1 MLMDVWDG
9 YVWVWMGAGA
19 IIMGWGKERRQ
30 NESRKTILSRGHTH
44 ICTVKLRKNVV
55 RCGRARV
62 VIKDKPGHIGHVWRA
77 I

>member
-30 NESRKTILSRGHTH
+30 NESRVTIFSRDHTH
-44 ICTVKLRKNVV
+44 TWTVKLRINVV
-55 RCGRARV
+55 RCGGTRGV
-62 VIKDKPGHIGHVWRA
+62 TKDKPGHIGHV
-77 I
+77 